1 MSALAKPIITTA
13 DYLALER
20 AAATK
25 SEFCDG
31 EIFAMAGTS
40 KNHARIVMNF
50 SRELS
55 NLLKGRKCEPF
66 ANNLRVKVEAS
77 GLYTYPDL
85 LVVCDDA
92 QFEDAHLDTLLNPT
106 LIIEVLSDSTEQY
119 DRVKKFDFYRAL
131 PSLQEYVLVSQAAP
145 RVEQFLRTPEA
156 EWIYRVAT
164 DPAASVQF
172 PSIDCQIAISEIY
185 DRVEFPPDLTAP
197 PDPRERAA

>member
-1 MSALAKPIITTA
+1 MSALAKPIITAA

-66 ANNLRVKVEAS
+66 ANDLRVKVETS

-92 QFEDAHLDTLLNPT
+92 QFEDSHLDTLLNPT

-119 DRVKKFDFYRAL
+119 DRVKKFDFYRAM
-131 PSLQEYVLVSQAAP
+131 PSLHEYVLVSQSAP
-145 RVEQFLRTPEA
+145 RVEQFLRSPDA
-156 EWIYRVAT
+156 DWIYRVTT
-164 DPAASVQF
+164 DPAASVLF
-172 PSIDCQIAISEIY
+172 PSIDCQVAISEIY
-185 DRVEFPPDLTAP
+185 DRVEFPQDLTVP

>member
-1 MSALAKPIITTA
+1 
-13 DYLALER
+13 
-20 AAATK
+20 
-25 SEFCDG
+25 
-31 EIFAMAGTS
+31 
-40 KNHARIVMNF
+40 MNF

-119 DRVKKFDFYRAL
+119 DRVKKFD
-131 PSLQEYVLVSQAAP
+131 
-145 RVEQFLRTPEA
+145 
-156 EWIYRVAT
+156 
-164 DPAASVQF
+164 
-172 PSIDCQIAISEIY
+172 C
-185 DRVEFPPDLTAP
+185 
-197 PDPRERAA
+197 